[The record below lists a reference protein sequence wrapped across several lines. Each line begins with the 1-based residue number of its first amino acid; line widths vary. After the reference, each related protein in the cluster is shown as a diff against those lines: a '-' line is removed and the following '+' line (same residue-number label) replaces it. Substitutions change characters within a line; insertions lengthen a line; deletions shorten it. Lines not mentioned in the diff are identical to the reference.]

1 MATSRATLEAKPR
14 ALSGKQ
20 CRFLRRAG
28 ITPANLYGAA
38 MESVPLQVDT
48 KTLVGT
54 IVHTS
59 RNAPID
65 LQVAGQT
72 QPMMAFIW
80 RVQRHPLTEE
90 IMHVDFYHVEASRRM
105 RAEVPV
111 ILDGVNQGLAKLD
124 RRLPQ
129 FLLTVTVET
138 LPADLPTELHA
149 DASKLL
155 ELGDSIRVKDLVVS
169 DKVTIMTPA
178 ENVVAR
184 VMAIV
189 EVVEE
194 TPAAATVEAAAGV
207 EGVAAEGEA
216 PAAEGDEKK
225 AADAK
230 KTPEA
235 KKPDDKKA
243 PDAKKAPEKK

>member
-38 MESVPLQVDT
+38 MESLPLQVDT

-65 LQVAGQT
+65 LRVAGAT
-72 QPMMAFIW
+72 APTLAFIW

-90 IMHVDFYHVEASRRM
+90 IMHVDFYHVEATRRM

-138 LPADLPTELHA
+138 LPADLPTEIHA

-155 ELGDSIRVKDLVVS
+155 ELGDSIRVKDLLVS
-169 DKVTIMTPA
+169 AKVTLMTPP

-184 VMAIV
+184 VMAII

-194 TPAAATVEAAAGV
+194 TPAAAVTEVVPGA
-207 EGVAAEGEA
+207 EGATAEGEA
-216 PAAEGDEKK
+216 PAAEGADEKK
-225 AADAK
+225 PGDAK
-230 KTPEA
+230 KAPEA

-243 PDAKKAPEKK
+243 PDKK

>member
-1 MATSRATLEAKPR
+1 MATTRITLAARPR

-48 KTLVGT
+48 KSLVGT

-59 RNAPID
+59 RNTPID
-65 LQVAGQT
+65 LQVSGST
-72 QPMMAFIW
+72 TPLLAFIW

-90 IMHVDFYHVEASRRM
+90 IMHVDFYHVEATRRM
-105 RAEVPV
+105 RTEVPV
-111 ILDGVNQGLAKLD
+111 ILDGVNANLAKLD

-129 FLLTVTVET
+129 FLLQIAVET
-138 LPADLPTELHA
+138 LPADLPTDIHV

-155 ELGDSIRVKDLVVS
+155 ELGDSIRVRDLNLG
-169 DKVTIMTPA
+169 DKVTVMNPPDTVI
-178 ENVVAR
+178 AR
-184 VMAIV
+184 IMAII

-194 TPAAATVEAAAGV
+194 EVAKPAADAAAATAATAEGAEGAKAEGAPGAAGK
-207 EGVAAEGEA
+207 EARA
-216 PAAEGDEKK
+216 PAAK
-225 AADAK
+225 APAAK
-230 KTPEA
+230 APPA
-235 KKPDDKKA
+235 KKPEGKK
-243 PDAKKAPEKK
+243 